1 MSDLRALA
9 EKAVERG
16 EALSSCRE
24 EADRAWAIVDLQQ
37 KRLDAL
43 EAVAEAAR
51 NYLAWRARRLEQW
64 QAVVDCGHED
74 NDDCPEMVVIR
85 SEPFDMD
92 VTMDKAIDAALAAI
106 EGEATE

>member
-51 NYLAWRARRLEQW
+51 D
-64 QAVVDCGHED
+64 VDEMWSGED
-74 NDDCPEMVVIR
+74 GEVIR
-85 SEPFDMD
+85 WDPETSL
-92 VTMDKAIDAALAAI
+92 ALEDLRTALSGADRLD
-106 EGEATE
+106 TVLP